1 MQKIIL
7 NEKNLFD
14 LINQNKYK
22 VSKETSLLSRCID
35 GRYRNAPDLPALAI
49 PGADAGELML
59 IYATGHA
66 YGFEVDK
73 EKVAKTLVEVIGGE
87 KNLRFHTDSHAHGKG
102 VLAGCGHIGQATLGL
117 AEYKITKDDMIF
129 IKDFFAQA
137 VQKGVSEELLQGDHQ
152 EGAVVLVK
160 GNWGVLPQGKILMG
174 TQNSAV
180 QVFMFHQTLV
190 NERHKVLAK
199 KLIENK
205 AITLLPGCDSDY
217 LYEVMSTIAD
227 EHLMETARRLAKGL
241 PIYEVAFDKNGG
253 FEIKNLGTV

>member
-1 MQKIIL
+1 MQKITL

-14 LINQNKYK
+14 LINQNRYK
-22 VSKETSLLSRCID
+22 VSKETSFLSRCID
-35 GRYRNAPDLPALAI
+35 GRYQDAPDLPALAI

-73 EKVAKTLVEVIGGE
+73 EKAAETLVEVVGGE
-87 KNLRFHTDSHAHGKG
+87 KNLRLHTDSHAHGKG
-102 VLAGCGHIGQATLGL
+102 VLAGCGHIGQATLSP
-117 AEYKITKDDMIF
+117 AEYKIVEGDMVF

-137 VQKGVSEELLQGDHQ
+137 IQKGATETLLQGDHQ

-160 GNWGVLPQGKILMG
+160 GNWGVLPQGKILIG
-174 TQNSAV
+174 AQNSAV
-180 QVFMFHQTLV
+180 QIFIFHQTLV

-205 AITLLPGCDSDY
+205 AVVLLPGCDSDY
-217 LYEVMSTIAD
+217 LYEIMSTIGD

-241 PIYEVAFDKNGG
+241 PIYEVTFDKNGG
-253 FEIKNLGTV
+253 FEIENLGNV